1 MDKID
6 IKLFE
11 KFKEIARKLKEIQK
25 EVIAKFN
32 LSWGYYKILSS
43 LLAKEN
49 LTQTKLSDICDID
62 KPATSRLVNKMTEEG
77 FITKQYKNENKK
89 NIYLSLTSLGKK
101 IAVEIK
107 SCIMKVQE
115 KYFKKLNT
123 NEKQTLLALLD

>member
-43 LLAKEN
+43 LFVKDN
-49 LTQTKLSDICDID
+49 LTQTKLSTICDID
-62 KPATSRLVNKMTEEG
+62 KPATSRLVNKMTEDG
-77 FITKQYKNENKK
+77 FITKQYKDENKK
-89 NIYLSLTSLGKK
+89 NIYLSLTTLGKK
-101 IAVEIK
+101 IAGEVK
-107 SCIMKVQE
+107 NCILKVQQ
-115 KYFKKLNT
+115 KYFKN
-123 NEKQTLLALLD
+123 